1 MAYSTITWK
10 PEDIVEL
17 TNTSKDNFLLEL
29 DSGLMRLDAGRT
41 IRVTGCALELQ
52 QVNALVNAGKIKVA
66 KFAHRKG
73 RYVKTPLR
81 DSGTQPAKA

>member
-10 PEDIVEL
+10 PEDIIEL
-17 TNTSKDNFLLEL
+17 TNTSRDNFLLEL

-52 QVNALVNAGKIKVA
+52 QVNSLINAGKLTVQ
-66 KFAHRKG
+66 KFQPRKG
-73 RYVKTPLR
+73 HYKKPPLR
-81 DSGTQPAKA
+81 EAR